1 MLLRRTRLG
10 LLAARELAPA
20 AGGGSRPGRGGSGGG
35 ERAGERSGRW
45 SRPAGPVARVAE
57 VMARELGWDRA
68 RVELELERF
77 AAEAEAEGM
86 LGERSHEGTGEP
98 RVALPADIAP

>member
-10 LLAARELAPA
+10 LLAARELAPRRVGERPGEEGAGA
-20 AGGGSRPGRGGSGGG
+20 AGGPSA
-35 ERAGERSGRW
+35 AGDGAGT
-45 SRPAGPVARVAE
+45 AGPVARVAE